1 MPNILSV
8 KIAANFSLFDGS
20 FSNMQIHI
28 NGNEKT
34 FDADAMTVAELVQAM
49 ALAGKRIAIERNG
62 EIVPKSQFD
71 AVSITSGDKL
81 EIVGAV
87 GGG

>member
-34 FDADAMTVAELVQAM
+34 FDADAMTVAELV
-49 ALAGKRIAIERNG
+49 LERNG

-71 AVSITSGDKL
+71 AVNITSGDKL